1 MTTPLIKSA
10 NESNQE
16 QAIAV
21 ISLAFATDPM
31 SRWIYPDP
39 HQYLS
44 YFPEVV
50 RLFAGNAFKQG
61 TAYYV
66 DAFSGAALWL
76 PPNVHPR
83 DKEMEALL
91 KQTVPEQ
98 NQENVFAVLEQ
109 MGNAHPTEPHW
120 YLPMIG
126 VDPGCQGK
134 GYGSALMQHALTRC
148 DQENKLAYLETSNT
162 RNIDLYKRY
171 GFGLLS
177 TIQIGSAPS
186 VFPMLR
192 QPRKML

>member
-1 MTTPLIKSA
+1 MTTTLIKSA

-21 ISLAFATDPM
+21 ISLAFATDPV

-50 RLFAGNAFKQG
+50 RLFAGNAFEQG

-66 DAFSGAALWL
+66 DAFAGVALWL

-83 DKEMEALL
+83 DKEMETLL

-98 NQENVFAVLEQ
+98 NQKNVFAVLEQ
-109 MGNAHPTEPHW
+109 MGDSHPTEPHW

-126 VDPGCQGK
+126 VDPSHQGK
-134 GYGSALMQHALTRC
+134 GYGSALMQHVLTRC
-148 DQENKLAYLETSNT
+148 DQENKLAYLETANT
-162 RNIDLYKRY
+162 RNIPLYKRY
-171 GFGLLS
+171 GFELLA
-177 TIQIGSAPS
+177 TIQIGSAPR

-192 QPRKML
+192 QPRAL